1 MGMTDTIADMLTRV
15 RNATRANL
23 KSVDVMPSKMNVN
36 IARILKREGFIEN
49 YEIKKDLKRRHNVLR
64 INLRADMAKKRVL
77 SGLERVSRPGCRIYM
92 KCEEIPLVMGGLG
105 IAILSTSKGIMTDHE
120 ARKLKVGG
128 EVICKVW

>member
-23 KSVDVMPSKMNVN
+23 RSVDVMPSKMNVN
-36 IARILKREGFIEN
+36 IARILKREGFIES
-49 YEIKKDLKRRHNVLR
+49 YEIKKDAKKRHDVLR
-64 INLRADMAKKRVL
+64 INLRADVGKKKVL

-92 KCEEIPLVMGGLG
+92 KCEELPLIMGGMG
-105 IAILSTSKGIMTDHE
+105 IAILSTSKGVVTDHE